1 MGLIGCLWTAIVAFS
16 RLRMGAHFLTDVTM
30 AWLVTLG
37 LTVLGVYLFYFNKK
51 FFQFVWNLISE
62 RESRAT
68 NRSSVCSEGA
78 VHCVGVD
85 AYIDPA
91 NRTVFTEICGE
102 DDISPEAMPTSPLR
116 ISVTSHDG

>member
-1 MGLIGCLWTAIVAFS
+1 MGCFLLFARHPLLLHASQTIITRYCPFPTLGCLWTAIVAFS

-62 RESRAT
+62 REEQSY
-68 NRSSVCSEGA
+68 EQ
-78 VHCVGVD
+78 
-85 AYIDPA
+85 
-91 NRTVFTEICGE
+91 E
-102 DDISPEAMPTSPLR
+102 
-116 ISVTSHDG
+116 